1 MTATQTQA
9 AGPPQLV
16 APSVRRGLWSVAIAA
31 YIVCTFDLGHSSS
44 YRQGLLLVAA
54 SFAIMALSLDL
65 VAGVTGMYSLAHAGL
80 FAIGAYGT
88 AILNEVHH
96 VNVFVALPLVLAATA
111 VVGLVVGALS
121 IRVSGLYFAI
131 TTLIFTIIVNVL
143 LSNLKVTGGFQ
154 GLPSPT
160 FPNFPHSISS
170 ALGSSLAWAV
180 SGCLFLTIAVIWSI
194 RSSAL
199 YPVLLAIRDSEQF
212 AAAAGVR
219 TSLTRIL
226 LFGLSSALA
235 GLAGWAF
242 SFQGFITPG
251 QFNST
256 ASINILV
263 MVILGGINTRVGPIV
278 GAVFI
283 SLFPVVVSIDPLWQE
298 ILFGSIFLAVIVFVP
313 EGFVGLLIRFGRLAR
328 YRWQRATVGSALG
341 VTLDSSTGLSPAT
354 ASFAPYAGPA
364 DRSSPALEA
373 RGVTFS
379 YGGPTPALQGVD
391 LVVAQG
397 SIHGLI
403 GPNGSG
409 KTTMVNLLSGI
420 LTPQAGTITV
430 NGVRAEG
437 LHVWRHTDLGMMRT
451 FQTAVMVRELTTA
464 ANVGVGLYN
473 RYAHIGSRSLAWP
486 VLPSARRD
494 SRQMA
499 STSRGALK
507 NVGLGPEWSS
517 TQVANIPHGV
527 EQLTQLAAACVGS
540 PSILILDEP
549 LAGLSAEEV
558 VSVSGILRSLQAAGV
573 TTIVIEH
580 QTRFIFDV
588 CDQVTVLAAGVLVR
602 TGAAADV
609 RADPRVREV
618 YLGQ

>member
-1 MTATQTQA
+1 VSSAKASASRT
-9 AGPPQLV
+9 PQIV
-16 APSVRRGLWSVAIAA
+16 APSLRRGLWSLAIAV
-31 YIVCTFDLGHSSS
+31 YVVCTFDLGHSSD
-44 YRQGLLLVAA
+44 YHQGLLLVAA
-54 SFAIMALSLDL
+54 SFAILALSLDL

-88 AILNEVHH
+88 TILNEVHH
-96 VNVFVALPLVLAATA
+96 VNVFVALPLVVAATA

-154 GLPSPT
+154 GLPSPN
-160 FPNFPHSISS
+160 FPNFPHSLSS
-170 ALGSSLAWAV
+170 SLGSSLAWAV
-180 SGCLFLTIAVIWSI
+180 SGCLLLTIAVIWSI

-199 YPVLLAIRDSEQF
+199 YPVLLAIRDSEPF

-226 LFGLSSALA
+226 LFGLSSAFA

-263 MVILGGINTRVGPIV
+263 MVILGGINTRLGPIV

-298 ILFGSIFLAVIVFVP
+298 ILFGGIFLAVIVFVP
-313 EGFVGLLIRFGRLAR
+313 EGFVGLLIRFGRYVR
-328 YRWQRATVGSALG
+328 YRWLPARAV
-341 VTLDSSTGLSPAT
+341 PAT
-354 ASFAPYAGPA
+354 TASAPGASSPDVGPQVA
-364 DRSSPALEA
+364 YPRPRDTSTPALEA
-373 RGVTFS
+373 RGITFS
-379 YGGPTPALQGVD
+379 YGGPTPALQDVD

-420 LTPQAGTITV
+420 LTPQGGTITV
-430 NGVRAEG
+430 NGVRAER
-437 LHVWRHTDLGMMRT
+437 LPVWRHTDLGMMRT
-451 FQTAVMVRELTTA
+451 FQTAVMVRELTTQ
-464 ANVGVGLYN
+464 ANVSVGLYN
-473 RYAHIGSRSLAWP
+473 RYTHIGSRSLAWP
-486 VLPSARRD
+486 ALPSARRD
-494 SRQMA
+494 SRQIA
-499 STSRGALK
+499 STSRGALRK
-507 NVGLGPEWSS
+507 VGLGPEWSS

-549 LAGLSAEEV
+549 LAGLSAEEI
-558 VSVSGILRSLQAAGV
+558 VSVSSILRSLQAAGV

-580 QTRFIFDV
+580 QTRFIFDI
-588 CDQVTVLAAGVLVR
+588 CDQVTVLAAGALVR
-602 TGAAADV
+602 TGTAADV